1 MKLFEVAALVNSQL
15 SGLQKEA
22 LLRLF
27 MASKGGAAMKSI
39 AGNAHLVAATEYLLK
54 TGFVAPAGTDVSVT
68 PEGEGEL
75 VKAGLLDDQGPTD
88 QARELLGQP
97 PAKTA
102 TKPKPDVDH
111 SVSAGESIPGATT

>member
-15 SGLQKEA
+15 SELQKEA

-39 AGNAHLVAATEYLLK
+39 AGNAHLVAAAEYLLK
-54 TGFVAPAGTDVSVT
+54 AGMIRPNGGDVAIT

-75 VKAGLLDDQGPTD
+75 VTAGLLDDQGPTD
-88 QARELLGQP
+88 KARELLGQP
-97 PAKTA
+97 PAKT
-102 TKPKPDVDH
+102 TPKPDVDH
-111 SVSAGESIPGATT
+111 SVSAGESIPGAMT